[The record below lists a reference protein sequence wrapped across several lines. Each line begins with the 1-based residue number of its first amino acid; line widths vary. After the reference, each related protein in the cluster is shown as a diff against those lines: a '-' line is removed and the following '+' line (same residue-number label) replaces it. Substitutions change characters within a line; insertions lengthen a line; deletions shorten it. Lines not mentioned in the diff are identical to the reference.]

1 MNRNRN
7 KTLIQNIKES
17 MGHLFT
23 TNPYYLLGLLALI
36 GFIII
41 IEGYLDTFARM
52 LSFLVVIIFAYGL
65 ITWSHSSTEDDEF
78 WEDKDELSEEINL
91 QVRDVKRVL
100 KLASEGKE
108 KSREKLHKKIEEI
121 FFLKLKDEK
130 DMSRQ
135 NICDLAEKPE
145 EFQELVDDKMISEF
159 ILYMEGSSN
168 SSDPNGEKK
177 EKESYHIEKL
187 KGTEYRE
194 YIRKLIQRIDGW
206 SDEG

>member
-17 MGHLFT
+17 MGNLFS
-23 TNPYYLLGLLALI
+23 TNPYYLLILLALI

-65 ITWSHSSTEDDEF
+65 ITWSHSSIEEDEF

-91 QVRDVKRVL
+91 QVRDIKRVL

-108 KSREKLHKKIEEI
+108 KSREKLHKRIEEI
-121 FFLKLKDEK
+121 LFLKLKDKK

-135 NICDLAEKPE
+135 QIRDLAEKPE
-145 EFQELVDDKMISEF
+145 ELQELVNDKMISEF
-159 ILYMEGSSN
+159 ILYMER
-168 SSDPNGEKK
+168 SSDSSDSNAKKK
-177 EKESYHIEKL
+177 EKENYYIEKIE
-187 KGTEYRE
+187 GTEYKE
-194 YIRKLIQRIDGW
+194 YIKKLMKRIDEW
-206 SDEG
+206 SDD